1 MENIENRIKIESRN
15 QLYKED
21 TFRID
26 KTKLERLILDT
37 ETQLNETIQ
46 NLNEKEKIVY
56 EVQKEK
62 FKNFSNEIQ
71 IFESIKRDLEER
83 LEKSIK
89 INEEKLIIKKKR
101 DIEIGMIIS
110 DYESHQIMLNIK
122 EKEKEELKKRIGA
135 LERTYPKEFEY
146 LYQDLVLKKELM
158 QVINERKEIK
168 RKLKYKESDL
178 NKLKIEILDLE
189 VNIEKKKGDLIK
201 TNFEIDEG
209 QQDIYYREM
218 EEYIAKN
225 VSSVMNFDKF
235 KSLINGKYLI
245 IRILLSKA
253 IRFRY

>member
-1 MENIENRIKIESRN
+1 M
-15 QLYKED
+15 
-21 TFRID
+21 
-26 KTKLERLILDT
+26 ILDT

-71 IFESIKRDLEER
+71 IFESIKRDLEVR

-253 IRFRY
+253 IRFRYRVE

>member
-1 MENIENRIKIESRN
+1 M
-15 QLYKED
+15 
-21 TFRID
+21 
-26 KTKLERLILDT
+26 ERLILDT

-71 IFESIKRDLEER
+71 IFESIKRDLEVR

-253 IRFRY
+253 IRFRYRVE

>member
-1 MENIENRIKIESRN
+1 MRN
-15 QLYKED
+15 KLYKED

-26 KTKLERLILDT
+26 KNKLQRLILET
-37 ETQLNETIQ
+37 ETQLDETIKS
-46 NLNEKEKIVY
+46 LNEKEKIVY
-56 EVQKEK
+56 EVQKDK

-71 IFESIKRDLEER
+71 IFESIKKDLEER
-83 LEKSIK
+83 LLNSCK
-89 INEEKLIIKKKR
+89 INEEKLVIKKKK
-101 DIEIGMIIS
+101 DIEIGMILS
-110 DYESHQIMLNIK
+110 DYESHQLMLNFK
-122 EKEKEELKKRIGA
+122 EKEKEDLKKRIGA

-168 RKLKYKESDL
+168 RKLKYKEADL
-178 NKLKIEILDLE
+178 GKLKIEILDLE

-201 TNFEIDEG
+201 INFEIDED

-235 KSLINGKYLI
+235 KSLINGNNFLI
-245 IRILLSKA
+245 IRIL
-253 IRFRY
+253 